1 MQEGTSQGLDES
13 QCISVKCQWCN
24 YYYSLREINKHM
36 LQCVEAQKKEDRKS
50 NVSTNVR
57 GGDSGGAGGAPAPP
71 LLRARGQSTPTSF
84 PAVQLRAIACAR
96 TYTRTRRC

>member
-1 MQEGTSQGLDES
+1 MSPSAMVSSLEIEYIIHYIYNMLYLMQEGTSQGLDES
-13 QCISVKCQWCN
+13 QCISVKCQWCK

-57 GGDSGGAGGAPAPP
+57 
-71 LLRARGQSTPTSF
+71 
-84 PAVQLRAIACAR
+84 
-96 TYTRTRRC
+96 